1 MAREI
6 PEVVRAAA
14 GLAATVLDEARKL
27 PETLPGLPVR
37 LIGLAM
43 QQAMKV
49 QQQYAGFVA
58 RGDELFTGLRGENEP
73 GLATFDDDVPPLAP
87 AGFRDSAFDRA
98 GDTEPTNASADL
110 IIDEEVADDAAAD
123 AVVEAAVEELAV
135 AELGEQI
142 DAAQQSI
149 DVLAEEAPDTEA
161 ILDEIA
167 IDELVDQAP
176 TLEET
181 APTVKAAPRATKAA
195 AKKASA
201 KKAPEDKAPAKKA
214 ASKKAA
220 AKKAPAKKAAAGTPA
235 TAPASPAAS
244 GAEDAAVTEDPAA
257 LESAL
262 LEAAIAAPG
271 ASGAADSPTAEPS
284 APDTIAPDTIAP
296 DTTDADTIDAV
307 PTADVATTVDVLTPA
322 GDVEAVEATVTDE
335 GVAAPETTQDVA
347 PVAVPEA
354 PADDAASEGERGTA
368 TAESTPPTDEPQG
381 GSDTSGSQAAGTAP
395 IEGYDGFSIAQLRG
409 RMRGYALSTVQDLI
423 AYEEATR
430 ARAPYLTMLRNRL
443 EKLEEQAIESSPLA
457 PRGA

>member
-49 QQQYAGFVA
+49 QQQYAGLVA

-73 GLATFDDDVPPLAP
+73 GLATFDDDEEPAVPASN
-87 AGFRDSAFDRA
+87 GFRESAFDRA
-98 GDTEPTNASADL
+98 GDSFPASTDDAEAEIADL
-110 IIDEEVADDAAAD
+110 PADPAAD
-123 AVVEAAVEELAV
+123 AVTAVVDELGDKVETGEQSIEELA
-135 AELGEQI
+135 A
-142 DAAQQSI
+142 
-149 DVLAEEAPDTEA
+149 EAPAIEE

-181 APTVKAAPRATKAA
+181 APSTPGLSLVDD
-195 AKKASA
+195 S
-201 KKAPEDKAPAKKA
+201 
-214 ASKKAA
+214 
-220 AKKAPAKKAAAGTPA
+220 PA
-235 TAPASPAAS
+235 T
-244 GAEDAAVTEDPAA
+244 EDADA

-262 LEAAIAAPG
+262 LESDDSP
-271 ASGAADSPTAEPS
+271 AADTAVE
-284 APDTIAPDTIAP
+284 
-296 DTTDADTIDAV
+296 
-307 PTADVATTVDVLTPA
+307 TADVSTTVDVVTPDGGIA
-322 GDVEAVEATVTDE
+322 AVEASVTDE
-335 GVAAPETTQDVA
+335 GVAAPEA
-347 PVAVPEA
+347 PAAAPEA
-354 PADDAASEGERGTA
+354 PTADA
-368 TAESTPPTDEPQG
+368 PQG
-381 GSDTSGSQAAGTAP
+381 GGEPSGSQSVGAAP
-395 IEGYDGFSIAQLRG
+395 VDGYDSFSIAQLRG
-409 RMRGYALSTVQDLI
+409 RLRGYALSTVQDLV

-430 ARAPYLTMLRNRL
+430 AREPYLKLLRNRL